1 MNELH
6 NANVVEALLF
16 TMGKSVD
23 LKQLAIA
30 LESSTEE
37 AYAAVQRLISRY
49 EQEDRAMQII
59 ELEDSYQMCTRPE
72 YYDALIKVAKA
83 PKRQVLTDS
92 VLEALSIIAYKQ
104 PVTKAEIE
112 NIRGVASDYAINKLI
127 EYGLVSEAGRLNLPG
142 RPILFATTEEFLR
155 RFALDSTKNLP
166 GLDRDKEA
174 QILHEVETEVKFKF
188 GVEEDGNENQN

>member
-6 NANVVEALLF
+6 NENVVEALLF

-112 NIRGVASDYAINKLI
+112 NINIEDIRKNALDYIINTKKEYFLMKSEHYEKPYFDEEKYLEPIKKLLKEKINK
-127 EYGLVSEAGRLNLPG
+127 
-142 RPILFATTEEFLR
+142 R
-155 RFALDSTKNLP
+155 RRK
-166 GLDRDKEA
+166 K
-174 QILHEVETEVKFKF
+174 
-188 GVEEDGNENQN
+188 DGKK

>member
-6 NANVVEALLF
+6 NENVVEALLF

-155 RFALDSTKNLP
+155 RSIAF
-166 GLDRDKEA
+166 
-174 QILHEVETEVKFKF
+174 
-188 GVEEDGNENQN
+188 

>member
-6 NANVVEALLF
+6 NENVVEALLF

-155 RFALDSTKNLP
+155 RFALEL
-166 GLDRDKEA
+166 GLWMK
-174 QILHEVETEVKFKF
+174 
-188 GVEEDGNENQN
+188 

>member
-6 NANVVEALLF
+6 NENVVEALLF

-92 VLEALSIIAYKQ
+92 VLETLSIIAYKQ

-155 RFALDSTKNLP
+155 RSIAF
-166 GLDRDKEA
+166 
-174 QILHEVETEVKFKF
+174 
-188 GVEEDGNENQN
+188 

>member
-6 NANVVEALLF
+6 NENVVEALLF

-72 YYDALIKVAKA
+72 YYDVIIKVAKA
-83 PKRQVLTDS
+83 LKRQVLS
-92 VLEALSIIAYKQ
+92 
-104 PVTKAEIE
+104 
-112 NIRGVASDYAINKLI
+112 
-127 EYGLVSEAGRLNLPG
+127 
-142 RPILFATTEEFLR
+142 
-155 RFALDSTKNLP
+155 
-166 GLDRDKEA
+166 LDRKS
-174 QILHEVETEVKFKF
+174 VV
-188 GVEEDGNENQN
+188 